1 MKVIIYKTDEQ
12 RQMNTEKRIVTRGTN
27 KQTEKEQEKRGKE
40 EDMREITQQSEKN
53 LGLIV
58 F

>member
-40 EDMREITQQSEKN
+40 EDTREITQQSEKN